1 MVESSEMN
9 GLDKRVALC
18 FAVTSQTTATTVSL
32 TATRFFGFAHLS
44 RPCRRHHHLSSRQ
57 SILLWIML
65 MIPSSSS
72 ALLRGSFCLAVL
84 SRQLTRSFS
93 FCLLTRSF
101 PKASST
107 RPFLY
112 QPSSS
117 SFLLRSVAIRQASA
131 AVTTNVID
139 ESVTTMAPA
148 ETYPQFAQVPDLHPS
163 LKAALAKMEL
173 VTMTEIQAKT
183 WEAASA
189 GQDVLGRARTG
200 TGKTISFLLPALQQ
214 LLEAPKL
221 EPNHVAVL
229 ILSPTRELAAQ
240 IGEQTRQLLQMDKT
254 AKQRI
259 THQVIVGGNPKPKD
273 ISAFE
278 RTIPTILVATPGRLN
293 DHLQTT
299 KVRGQSFAKAVS
311 KTKILVL
318 DETDRYVL

>member
-1 MVESSEMN
+1 
-9 GLDKRVALC
+9 
-18 FAVTSQTTATTVSL
+18 
-32 TATRFFGFAHLS
+32 
-44 RPCRRHHHLSSRQ
+44 
-57 SILLWIML
+57 

-72 ALLRGSFCLAVL
+72 ALLRRSICLAVL
-84 SRQLTRSFS
+84 SRQFTRSFS
-93 FCLLTRSF
+93 FCVLPSSFSKASSSRALLTR
-101 PKASST
+101 PLPYK
-107 RPFLY
+107 
-112 QPSSS
+112 QP
-117 SFLLRSVAIRQASA
+117 SFLLRSVATRQSSEQ
-131 AVTTNVID
+131 VTTTSKLISD
-139 ESVTTMAPA
+139 DSATMAPA
-148 ETYPQFAQVPDLHPS
+148 ETYPKFAEVPDLHPS

-214 LLEAPKL
+214 LLEAPQKI
-221 EPNHVAVL
+221 EPHHVAIL

-240 IGEQTRQLLQMDKT
+240 IGEQTRQLLQMDKA

-259 THQVIVGGNPKPKD
+259 THQVIVGGNPKPRD

-278 RTIPTILVATPGRLN
+278 RAIPTILVATPGRLN

-299 KVRGQSFAKAVS
+299 KVRGRSFAQAVS
-311 KTKILVL
+311 QTKILVL